1 MLDGFVALE
10 DALRA
15 PPPVRPAPEASAS
28 APESVQCEVHE
39 RLAPFASDLAL
50 ARLAA
55 LEAYERAVPRLLHA
69 LARDVLARELTLA
82 APDVHALSRALVAE
96 FASEEP
102 VAFVVAREDAAR
114 FPSGVLVRV
123 DPRLRAG
130 DLVLE
135 VRDGEIDAR
144 FGLRL
149 DAAIAGAHAP

>member
-1 MLDGFVALE
+1 MMYLM
-10 DALRA
+10 
-15 PPPVRPAPEASAS
+15 
-28 APESVQCEVHE
+28 
-39 RLAPFASDLAL
+39 SDLAL

-135 VRDGEIDAR
+135 VRDGEIDAPQR
-144 FGLRL
+144 VNLHVANEKGPGEVSHVDDKVRHGVALFFASSPMMISSPGCRSPLT
-149 DAAIAGAHAP
+149 ISV